1 MSVLSCLHF
10 HYLCGNKFWQD
21 MNLTKYERRPSR
33 EVRIG
38 RVVIG
43 GDRPIAVQSMTNT
56 DTKDTEACIRQIER
70 IFRAGGPIVRLTAQG
85 RREGENLERIV
96 RRLREEGCDAAVVAD
111 IHFVPEVAAIAAKYV
126 DKVRINPGNYNSSH
140 GEFEALIDR
149 CRERG
154 VAIRIGVN
162 HGSLSKRV
170 FDEWGD
176 TPEGMV
182 ASAMEFLRVCREKA
196 FDQVVVSMK
205 SSNTRVMV
213 AAYRL
218 LAEAMER
225 EGMDYPLHL
234 GVTEAGNG
242 IEGRIKS
249 AVGIGAL
256 LADGIGDTI
265 RVSLTEA
272 PENEIPVAQLLVDHF
287 ARRSGVFSVKY
298 PERYTPT
305 RYSRRTRVQTPLI
318 HSELPADWRMIE
330 ALTENPTAEL
340 RADDPTVEAVAVKAA
355 ADLGALFLDGLA
367 DGIRIDAP
375 HLSEKEI
382 AEIELMILQAA
393 RVRMSRT
400 EYIACPSCGR
410 TLYDIEKALADIKA
424 RTSHLK
430 NLRIGVMGCIV
441 NGPGEMA
448 DADYGYVGAAPGRI
462 TLYKGRTVVE
472 KNIPQEEAL
481 DRLVALIKANG
492 DWADPENQPER
503 P

>member
-330 ALTENPTAEL
+330 AL
-340 RADDPTVEAVAVKAA
+340 R
-355 ADLGALFLDGLA
+355 
-367 DGIRIDAP
+367 R
-375 HLSEKEI
+375 
-382 AEIELMILQAA
+382 
-393 RVRMSRT
+393 
-400 EYIACPSCGR
+400 
-410 TLYDIEKALADIKA
+410 
-424 RTSHLK
+424 
-430 NLRIGVMGCIV
+430 
-441 NGPGEMA
+441 
-448 DADYGYVGAAPGRI
+448 
-462 TLYKGRTVVE
+462 
-472 KNIPQEEAL
+472 
-481 DRLVALIKANG
+481 DR
-492 DWADPENQPER
+492 
-503 P
+503 

>member
-1 MSVLSCLHF
+1 
-10 HYLCGNKFWQD
+10 
-21 MNLTKYERRPSR
+21 MNLSEYSRRPSG

-43 GDRPIAVQSMTNT
+43 GGHPVAVQSMTNT
-56 DTKDTEACIRQIER
+56 DTNDTEACAAQIER
-70 IFRAGGPIVRLTAQG
+70 IDRAGGGIVRLTAQG
-85 RREGENLERIV
+85 RREGENLANIV
-96 RRLREEGCDAAVVAD
+96 RRVREDGFDTAIVAD

-126 DKVRINPGNYNSSH
+126 DKVRINPGNYRTDH
-140 GEFEALIDR
+140 GELEALIAQ

-154 VAIRIGVN
+154 VALRIGVN

-170 FDEWGD
+170 FDRWGD
-176 TPEGMV
+176 TPQGMV
-182 ASAMEFLRVCREKA
+182 VSAMEFLRVCKA
-196 FDQVVVSMK
+196 QGFDQVVVSMK

-218 LAEAMER
+218 LVEAMDAED
-225 EGMDYPLHL
+225 MHYPIHL

-256 LADGIGDTI
+256 MADGIGDTI

-272 PENEIPVAQLLVDHF
+272 PENEIPVAELLVKHF
-287 ARRSGVFSVKY
+287 ARRPGKFPVLH
-298 PERYTPT
+298 PERYSPT
-305 RYSRRTRVQTPLI
+305 EYRRRTNVAVPVVHTESL
-318 HSELPADWRMIE
+318 EGFCVIE
-330 ALTENPTAEL
+330 AVSENPTAEL
-340 RADDPTVEAVAVKAA
+340 RAAILNLDTPRPVVVKRRYGETSPETLAVKAA
-355 ADLGALFLDGLA
+355 ADLGVLFLDGLA
-367 DGIRIDAP
+367 DGIWIDAP
-375 HLSEKEI
+375 GFAEEEI
-382 AEIELMILQAA
+382 RNIELMILQAA
-393 RVRMSRT
+393 RVRFSHT

-410 TLYDIEKALADIKA
+410 TLYDIEKTLAAVKS

-430 NLRIGVMGCIV
+430 NLKIGVMGCIV

-472 KNIPQEEAL
+472 RNIPQEEAL
-481 DRLVALIKANG
+481 DRLVELIRDNG
-492 DWADPENQPER
+492 DWVEP
-503 P
+503 

>member
-1 MSVLSCLHF
+1 
-10 HYLCGNKFWQD
+10 

-287 ARRSGVFSVKY
+287 AERPGEFEVLH
-298 PERYTPT
+298 PERYFPT
-305 RYSRRTRVQTPLI
+305 EYRRRSKVTVPVVHTEPLEGFRVL
-318 HSELPADWRMIE
+318 E
-330 ALTENPTAEL
+330 ALSGNPTAEL
-340 RADDPTVEAVAVKAA
+340 RAAILNLDIPDEPVVVKRRYEERSLEMLAVKAA
-355 ADLGALFLDGLA
+355 ADLGPLLLDGLA
-367 DGIRIDAP
+367 DGIWIDAP
-375 HLSEKEI
+375 GFSETEI
-382 AEIELMILQAA
+382 RDIELMILQAA
-393 RVRMSRT
+393 RVRFSHT

-448 DADYGYVGAAPGRI
+448 DADYGYVGAGRGKI
-462 TLYKGRTVVE
+462 SLYKKKECIE
-472 KNIPQEEAL
+472 KNIPEEEA
-481 DRLVALIKANG
+481 VEKLIELIRKNG
-492 DWADPENQPER
+492 DYTER
-503 P
+503 